1 MIGFIKKQLLYRK
14 IKSINHS
21 EFSNKKKNSK
31 NIVLVEFNS
40 FHILHIVFAYLSNY
54 FKEKNNLTIKAF
66 YSHILLSYSLERS
79 LKQKLFSYLGKIFN
93 INFFGIY
100 KSFGVEEIIF
110 PIISG
115 NNKKISK
122 IYYKKIIKEIKTKKD
137 ILRIKIDSISLGD
150 LIYDAYLTR
159 NKKQKPTIDINDEDF
174 REFLLQFISLFFA
187 WKEFFK
193 KNNVK
198 VLLVS
203 HSSYTMGIPV
213 RLALSKKALTLEVHE
228 NRLKRLDSSNLHH
241 YSEVALYPA
250 IFKKFDNRKKKAFL
264 KDADINLKK
273 RFEGSNS
280 DLPYVTNSAFRKE
293 IKSKSK
299 IFKKNK
305 KIKVLILPH
314 DFIDAPHIAGDFA
327 FADMYEWI
335 KYLSAKSNEK
345 IEYEW
350 YLKTHPKMGHKH
362 EWYQNFTR
370 NVVNKL
376 VSNSRIKIL
385 NTNTTHNEI
394 IKNGIDF
401 VFTVFGT
408 AAHEYAFKGVPVIN
422 ASVWNPHSA
431 YKFNMHTNK
440 FSEYD
445 KMINNLNKIK
455 LSIKKEEVLE
465 FYSMH
470 FLYTSKDWFFSDY
483 DKLFKFLE
491 HYHFQWTDKVYEYW
505 VENYNKSFKKE
516 FYDKINKFISSKDLI
531 FSIEHQNK

>member
-455 LSIKKEEVLE
+455 LSIKKKEVLE

>member
-431 YKFNMHTNK
+431 YKFNIHTNK

-455 LSIKKEEVLE
+455 LSIKKKEVLE

>member
-431 YKFNMHTNK
+431 YKFNIHTNK